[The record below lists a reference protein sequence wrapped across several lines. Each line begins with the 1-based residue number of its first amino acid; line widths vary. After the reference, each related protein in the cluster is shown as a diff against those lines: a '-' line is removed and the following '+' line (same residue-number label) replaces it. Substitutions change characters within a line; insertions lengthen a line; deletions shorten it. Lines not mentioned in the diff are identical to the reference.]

1 MTRVEIDSKLSA
13 ASTGPPPGDRAC
25 APRPE
30 VSRDRPCHGSRVDV
44 EGAVM
49 GHPRRNPWRGEPTG
63 SGVKGRRT
71 RSDEGLFG
79 PDSVTWRVHIE
90 PVLWVGGFRALLLQ
104 SLHPRVMRGT
114 YQNSALF
121 DPRRAWSRFQRTVE
135 FVGVRTFG
143 STAEVE
149 VAAARV
155 RRLHAALRG
164 HDPDTGETFRI
175 DEPSYLLWVHC
186 AEIDS
191 YVDIALRAG
200 VIDEAG
206 AEQYLA
212 ESVRAARV
220 VGLPDAPASRAE
232 MQEYMRRTRPVLGL
246 TPEGCRAVGGMFAPR
261 GRAPTAT
268 KLAVPTLASLA
279 MATLPRWARRMYGLP
294 GIPTTDLGATVS
306 LRALRLATHLLPDV
320 PAPPEIERARRLVRD
335 RHEGSHAVRPHL
347 TPG

>member
-1 MTRVEIDSKLSA
+1 
-13 ASTGPPPGDRAC
+13 
-25 APRPE
+25 
-30 VSRDRPCHGSRVDV
+30 
-44 EGAVM
+44 
-49 GHPRRNPWRGEPTG
+49 
-63 SGVKGRRT
+63 
-71 RSDEGLFG
+71 
-79 PDSVTWRVHIE
+79 VHLE

-104 SLHPRVMRGT
+104 SLHPRVMLGT

-143 STAEVE
+143 STVDVE

-175 DEPSYLLWVHC
+175 DEPAHLLWVHC
-186 AEIDS
+186 TEIDS
-191 YVDIALRAG
+191 YADIALRAG
-200 VIDEAG
+200 VIDEAE

-232 MQEYMRRTRPVLGL
+232 MQEYMRRTRPVLAL
-246 TPEGCRAVGGMFAPR
+246 TDEARMAVGGMFAPR

-268 KLAVPTLASLA
+268 KVAVPALAWLA

-294 GIPTTDLGATVS
+294 GIPTTDLGATIT
-306 LRALRLATHLLPDV
+306 LRTVRLATGLLPDV

-335 RHEGSHAVRPHL
+335 RHHGSGAPCRYL
-347 TPG
+347 IIG